1 MKNLRIKIPFIL
13 NTNAY
18 TGAVLL
24 ITLLVIFSKTIEKA
38 EGFVAVVIIICV
50 LMVLNGLSNIL
61 LEKVDY
67 SNVYQVKEKEKILG
81 ISNNNGTNYIM
92 LFTFLLISAIWLG
105 AQSRIGQI
113 TYLIIILP
121 LFATVCFVVIGMVL
135 HMLNNNFE
143 TPSYFI
149 GYAFLFFMLGSWS
162 KGAIANTYGEERID
176 SLFEKSEYTTKY
188 YVNLFPDEDSAKNY
202 RLPADIHVYHENH
215 EGDETLTSVKC
226 IRIEKA
232 YLPNGGYVSF
242 SYNEY
247 NEEDE
252 KNLRF
257 GKKVDLTD
265 SSGKNWYVELVDRK
279 VK

>member
-1 MKNLRIKIPFIL
+1 MVAMKNLRIKLPFIL

-18 TGAVLL
+18 AGAVLL

-50 LMVLNGLSNIL
+50 LMVLNGVANIL
-61 LEKVDY
+61 LEKTDY
-67 SNVYQVKEKEKILG
+67 SNVYQVKDKEKILG
-81 ISNNNGTNYIM
+81 VSNNNGTNYIM
-92 LFTFLLISAIWLG
+92 LFIFLVISAIWLG
-105 AQSRIGQI
+105 VQSRIGRI

-143 TPSYFI
+143 MPSSLI
-149 GYAFLFFMLGSWS
+149 GYAFLFYMLGSWS

-176 SLFEKSEYTTKY
+176 SFFEKSEYTTKY
-188 YVNLFPDEDSAKNY
+188 YVNLFPNEDSAKNY
-202 RLPADIHVYHENH
+202 RLPADIHVYYEDH
-215 EGDETLTSVKC
+215 EGDETSTSVKC

-232 YLPNGGYVSF
+232 YFPNGGYVSF
-242 SYNEY
+242 SDNGDD
-247 NEEDE
+247 EE
-252 KNLRF
+252 NLRF

-265 SSGKNWYVELVDRK
+265 SSGKDWYVELVDEK

>member
-1 MKNLRIKIPFIL
+1 MKNLRIIIPFIL

-18 TGAVLL
+18 AGAVLL

-50 LMVLNGLSNIL
+50 LMVLNGVANIL
-61 LEKVDY
+61 LEEKVGY
-67 SNVYQVKEKEKILG
+67 SNVYQVKDKEKILG
-81 ISNNNGTNYIM
+81 VSNNNGTNYIM
-92 LFTFLLISAIWLG
+92 LFIFLLISAIWLG
-105 AQSRIGQI
+105 VQPRIGQI

-135 HMLNNNFE
+135 HMLNNSFE
-143 TPSYFI
+143 TPSALI

-176 SLFEKSEYTTKY
+176 SFFEKSEYTTKY

-202 RLPADIHVYHENH
+202 RLPADIFVYYE
-215 EGDETLTSVKC
+215 EGDETSSSVKC
-226 IRIEKA
+226 IRIGKA
-232 YLPNGGYVSF
+232 YFPNGGYVSF
-242 SYNEY
+242 SDDG
-247 NEEDE
+247 EDE